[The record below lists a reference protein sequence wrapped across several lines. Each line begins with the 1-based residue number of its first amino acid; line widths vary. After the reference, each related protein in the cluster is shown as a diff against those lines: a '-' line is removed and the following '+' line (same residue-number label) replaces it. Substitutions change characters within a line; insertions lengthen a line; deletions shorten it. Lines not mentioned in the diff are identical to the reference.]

1 MVELPFIEVD
11 LGDNVFIRTFSA
23 DTHPEEFKW
32 HWDEQDRTVQSI
44 DSTDWQFQFDNQL
57 PISLNQEIF
66 IKCGEIHR
74 IIQGT
79 SDVRLKIIKH
89 NVKI

>member
-1 MVELPFIEVD
+1 MVELPFIEED

-32 HWDEQDRTVQSI
+32 HWDEQDRTIQSL

-79 SDVRLKIIKH
+79 SDVRIKIIKH

>member
-1 MVELPFIEVD
+1 MVKLPFVEED

-32 HWDEQDRTVQSI
+32 HWDEQDRIIQAM

-79 SDVRLKIIKH
+79 SDVRIKIIKH

>member
-1 MVELPFIEVD
+1 MVKLPFIEED

-32 HWDEQDRTVQSI
+32 HWDEQDRTIQAL

-79 SDVRLKIIKH
+79 SDVRIKIIKH
-89 NVKI
+89 NVEI

>member
-1 MVELPFIEVD
+1 MVELPFIEED
-11 LGDNVFIRTFSA
+11 LGDNVFVRTFSA
-23 DTHPEEFKW
+23 DTPPEEFKW
-32 HWDEQDRTVQSI
+32 HWDEQDRTIQAL

-79 SDVRLKIIKH
+79 SDVRIKIIKH
-89 NVKI
+89 NVEI

>member
-1 MVELPFIEVD
+1 MVKLPFIEED
-11 LGDNVFIRTFSA
+11 LGDNVFIRTFST
-23 DTHPEEFKW
+23 DIHPEEFKW
-32 HWDEQDRTVQSI
+32 HWDEQDRTIQSL

-74 IIQGT
+74 IIKGT
-79 SDVRLKIIKH
+79 LDVQIKIIKH

>member
-1 MVELPFIEVD
+1 MVKLPFVEED

-32 HWDEQDRTVQSI
+32 HWDEQDRIIQAM

-79 SDVRLKIIKH
+79 SDVRIKIIKH
-89 NVKI
+89 NVEI

>member
-1 MVELPFIEVD
+1 MVKLPFIEEA
-11 LGDNVFIRTFSA
+11 LGDNVFIRTF
-23 DTHPEEFKW
+23 DDNTPPDEFKW
-32 HWDEQDRTVQSI
+32 HWDEQDRTIQSI

-66 IKCGEIHR
+66 IPYGEIHR

-79 SDVRLKIIKH
+79 SDVRIKIFKH